1 MLGHH
6 QPASETPFKFKWRF
20 PGEPMMASIQCYID
34 PNRLKIMDP
43 NQIEK
48 MILINLLRKKFPLT
62 KFAGS
67 AHGTLYK

>member
-1 MLGHH
+1 
-6 QPASETPFKFKWRF
+6 
-20 PGEPMMASIQCYID
+20 MASIQCYID